1 MEFTTLHPESLSKAI
16 QLTVS
21 PVFLLAGIGALL
33 NVLSARLARVADHSR
48 RLSELDARGDDF
60 ERRHCKRRMQHIL
73 RAIWLLT
80 CATLLLSIVVSA
92 MFMSVIT
99 QVNLTAIV
107 APLFITTM
115 GMLMMAS
122 ISFLLEVRLASEFVR
137 RKF

>member
-1 MEFTTLHPESLSKAI
+1 MELTTLHPESLSKAI
-16 QLTVS
+16 QLSVS

-33 NVLSARLARVADHSR
+33 NVLSTRLGRVADHYR
-48 RLSELDARGDDF
+48 RINESDARRNDF
-60 ERRHCKRRMQHIL
+60 ERMHCKRRMQHIL

-99 QVNLTAIV
+99 QVNLTSIV

-115 GMLMMAS
+115 GMLMLAS
-122 ISFLLEVRLASEFVR
+122 ISFLLEVRLASEFVQ

>member
-1 MEFTTLHPESLSKAI
+1 MHPESLSKAI
-16 QLTVS
+16 QLSVS

-48 RLSELDARGDDF
+48 RLSESDASGDEF

-80 CATLLLSIVVSA
+80 CATLLLSIVVST

-99 QVNLTAIV
+99 QVNLTVIV

-115 GMLMMAS
+115 GMLMLAS
-122 ISFLLEVRLASEFVR
+122 ISFLLEVRLASDFVR

>member
-1 MEFTTLHPESLSKAI
+1 MHPESLSKAI
-16 QLTVS
+16 QLSVS

-48 RLSELDARGDDF
+48 RRSESDASGDEC

-80 CATLLLSIVVSA
+80 CATLLLSIVVST

-99 QVNLTAIV
+99 QVNLTVIV

-115 GMLMMAS
+115 GMLMLAS

>member
-1 MEFTTLHPESLSKAI
+1 MHPESLSKAI
-16 QLTVS
+16 QLSVS

-48 RLSELDARGDDF
+48 RLSESDASGDEF
-60 ERRHCKRRMQHIL
+60 ERRHCKRRMQHNL

-80 CATLLLSIVVSA
+80 CATLLLSIVVST

-115 GMLMMAS
+115 GMLMLAS

>member
-1 MEFTTLHPESLSKAI
+1 MELTTLHPESLSKAI
-16 QLTVS
+16 QLSVS

-33 NVLSARLARVADHSR
+33 NVLSARLARIADHSR
-48 RLSELDARGDDF
+48 RLSEADARADDF

-99 QVNLTAIV
+99 QVNLTSIV

-122 ISFLLEVRLASEFVR
+122 ISFLLEVRLASEFVQ

>member
-1 MEFTTLHPESLSKAI
+1 MEFTNLHPESLSKAI
-16 QLTVS
+16 QLSVS

-33 NVLSARLARVADHSR
+33 NVLSTRLARVADHSR
-48 RLSELDARGDDF
+48 RLSESDARADDID
-60 ERRHCKRRMQHIL
+60 RKHCKRRMQHIL

-115 GMLMMAS
+115 GMLMLAS
-122 ISFLLEVRLASEFVR
+122 VSFLLEVRLASELVQ

>member
-1 MEFTTLHPESLSKAI
+1 MDFSTLHPESLSKAI
-16 QLTVS
+16 QLSVS

-33 NVLSARLARVADHSR
+33 NVLSARLARIADHSR
-48 RLSELDARGDDF
+48 RLSESDARRDDF

-122 ISFLLEVRLASEFVR
+122 ISFLLEVRLASEFVQ

>member
-1 MEFTTLHPESLSKAI
+1 MHPESLSKAI
-16 QLTVS
+16 QLSVS

-33 NVLSARLARVADHSR
+33 NVLSARLARIADHSR
-48 RLSELDARGDDF
+48 RLSESDATRDEF

-122 ISFLLEVRLASEFVR
+122 VSFLLEVRLASEFVQ

>member
-1 MEFTTLHPESLSKAI
+1 MHPESLSKAI
-16 QLTVS
+16 QLSVS

-48 RLSELDARGDDF
+48 RLSESDASGDEC

-80 CATLLLSIVVSA
+80 CATLLLSIVVST

-99 QVNLTAIV
+99 QVNLTVIV

-115 GMLMMAS
+115 GMLMLAS

>member
-1 MEFTTLHPESLSKAI
+1 M
-16 QLTVS
+16 
-21 PVFLLAGIGALL
+21 FLLAGIGALL
-33 NVLSARLARVADHSR
+33 NVLSARLARIADHSR
-48 RLSELDARGDDF
+48 RLIESDAPRDDF

-99 QVNLTAIV
+99 KVNLTAIV

-122 ISFLLEVRLASEFVR
+122 ISFLLEVRLASEFVQ

>member
-1 MEFTTLHPESLSKAI
+1 MDYTTLHPESLSKAI
-16 QLTVS
+16 QLSVS

-48 RLSELDARGDDF
+48 RLSESDASGDEF

-80 CATLLLSIVVSA
+80 CATLLLSIVVST

-115 GMLMMAS
+115 GMLMLAS
-122 ISFLLEVRLASEFVR
+122 ISFLLEVRLASDFVQ

>member
-1 MEFTTLHPESLSKAI
+1 LDYTTLHPESLSKAI
-16 QLTVS
+16 QLSVS

-48 RLSELDARGDDF
+48 RLSESDASGDEF

-80 CATLLLSIVVSA
+80 CATLLLSIVVST

-115 GMLMMAS
+115 GMLMLAS

>member
-1 MEFTTLHPESLSKAI
+1 MDYTTLHPESLSKAI
-16 QLTVS
+16 QLSVS

-48 RLSELDARGDDF
+48 RLSESDASGDEF

-80 CATLLLSIVVSA
+80 CATLLLSIVVST

-115 GMLMMAS
+115 GMLMLAS

>member
-1 MEFTTLHPESLSKAI
+1 MHPENLSKAI
-16 QLTVS
+16 QLSVS

-33 NVLSARLARVADHSR
+33 NVLSTRLGRIVDHYR
-48 RLSELDARGDDF
+48 RISESDATDNEF
-60 ERRHCKRRMQHIL
+60 ECSHCKRRMQHIL

-122 ISFLLEVRLASEFVR
+122 VSFLLEVRLASEFVQ

>member
-1 MEFTTLHPESLSKAI
+1 MDFTTLHPESLSKAI
-16 QLTVS
+16 QLSVS

-33 NVLSARLARVADHSR
+33 NVLSARLARIADHFR
-48 RLSELDARGDDF
+48 RLSEADAGRDDF
-60 ERRHCKRRMQHIL
+60 ERRNCKRRMQHIL

-122 ISFLLEVRLASEFVR
+122 VSFLLEVRLASEFVQ

>member
-1 MEFTTLHPESLSKAI
+1 M
-16 QLTVS
+16 
-21 PVFLLAGIGALL
+21 FLLAGIGALL
-33 NVLSARLARVADHSR
+33 NILSARLARVADHSR
-48 RLSELDARGDDF
+48 RLSDSDAQKDEFD
-60 ERRHCKRRMQHIL
+60 RRHCKRRMQHIL

-115 GMLMMAS
+115 GMLMLAS